1 MVIEVEGKD
10 ESKLL
15 CTKISF
21 ISKSQIK
28 LNTQQPIVQHMS
40 KEQEH
45 FLYLYLCL
53 CLYLYHV
60 LSVEVMQPPGV
71 QDQQEDWDTVD
82 ALELVLEQMQ
92 EPVEAQ
98 VVKWLLGGPDQLE
111 DWGTALLVVVV
122 VVVVQMQEPVGVQ
135 GQEQWMPVF
144 LGTN

>member
-28 LNTQQPIVQHMS
+28 LNTQQPIIQHMS

-45 FLYLYLCL
+45 FLYLY
-53 CLYLYHV
+53 HV
-60 LSVEVMQPPGV
+60 LLVEVMQPPGV

-122 VVVVQMQEPVGVQ
+122 VVVQMQEPVGVQ

>member
-28 LNTQQPIVQHMS
+28 LNTQQLIVQHMS

-45 FLYLYLCL
+45 FLCLCLCL
-53 CLYLYHV
+53 CLYHV
-60 LSVEVMQPPGV
+60 LLVEVMQPPGV

-98 VVKWLLGGPDQLE
+98 VVKRLLGGPDQLE
-111 DWGTALLVVVV
+111 DWGTALVLVLVL
-122 VVVVQMQEPVGVQ
+122 VQMQEPVGVQ
-135 GQEQWMPVF
+135 GQAQRMPVF

>member
-1 MVIEVEGKD
+1 MVIKVEGKD

-28 LNTQQPIVQHMS
+28 LNTQQPIIQHMS

-45 FLYLYLCL
+45 FLYLY
-53 CLYLYHV
+53 HV
-60 LSVEVMQPPGV
+60 LLVEVMQPPGV

-122 VVVVQMQEPVGVQ
+122 VVVQMQEPVGVQ

-144 LGTN
+144 LGIN